1 MTELLRRGEEYIDQ
15 EEVLKSTRI
24 DREPYEGGSRKR
36 QRGEHMS
43 NKPNTRLLTEYKYRP
58 VGETVNAI
66 SQVQLNAP
74 LSTILREIS
83 SMKELRWPEKL
94 RSDPAIRDRSRT
106 CEFHKDHGHTT
117 DQCRTLRG
125 EVERLAGEGFL
136 KHFVKRYGN
145 CHKEIPED
153 VGQKRRAGVINVICG
168 GSAGGGDSRNSRKGY
183 ARSLQPVNTP
193 LQGFGGGIVIP
204 EGVVD
209 LPVVLGRY
217 PCCISLVT
225 PFLVVRAPMA
235 YNSIYGRPI
244 INAVGAVISTQHQCM
259 KFPTGRGIGVV
270 KGDQL
275 TSRRCYVDS
284 IRTEINPISE
294 VKPTPSETKKKDSEQ
309 TSRFEP
315 ADEVEVISLE
325 ENKCIKIGR
334 SLSAEDR
341 NEMIDVLRENLE
353 AFAGVQRK
361 RHFAPDRQRA
371 IKEELDRLLEAG
383 FIREV
388 EYPEWLANVVLVK
401 KSTGKWR
408 MCIDFTDL
416 NKACPKD
423 CFPLPRI
430 DALIDATAG
439 KKRFSFLDAFS
450 GYHQISLAPE
460 DAEKTSFITDFG
472 TYCYTAMPFG
482 LKNAGATYQ
491 YGQ

>member
-1 MTELLRRGEEYIDQ
+1 MGLMQVIQDKGETLREYMSRFNRATLGIKNLQMPSVVTALLSGLRNHSFRASLSKKPPESMTELLRRGEEYIDQ
-15 EEVLKSTRI
+15 EEVLKSTRV

-36 QRGEHMS
+36 QRAEHMS
-43 NKPNTRLLTEYKYRP
+43 NKPNTRLMTEYKYRP

-94 RSDPAIRDRSRT
+94 RSDPSIRDRSRT
-106 CEFHKDHGHTT
+106 CWP
-117 DQCRTLRG
+117 
-125 EVERLAGEGFL
+125 ERGFL

-145 CHKEIPED
+145 HHKEIPED
-153 VGQKRRAGVINVICG
+153 AGQKRRAGVINVICG

-183 ARSLQPVNTP
+183 ARSLQVNAIAVPSRFNQSITFDDEDLHGVSLPHDDALVITGDIADFDVKRVLVDTGSAANVLSWDAFAALKVSADVLKPVNTL

-284 IRTEINPISE
+284 IRAEVNPISE
-294 VKPTPSETKKKDSEQ
+294 VKPTSSETKKKDNEQ

-315 ADEVEVISLE
+315 ADEVEVVSLE

-353 AFAGVQRK
+353 AFAWG
-361 RHFAPDRQRA
+361 P
-371 IKEELDRLLEAG
+371 G
-383 FIREV
+383 
-388 EYPEWLANVVLVK
+388 
-401 KSTGKWR
+401 
-408 MCIDFTDL
+408 DL
-416 NKACPKD
+416 PGD
-423 CFPLPRI
+423 
-430 DALIDATAG
+430 
-439 KKRFSFLDAFS
+439 
-450 GYHQISLAPE
+450 
-460 DAEKTSFITDFG
+460 
-472 TYCYTAMPFG
+472 
-482 LKNAGATYQ
+482 
-491 YGQ
+491 